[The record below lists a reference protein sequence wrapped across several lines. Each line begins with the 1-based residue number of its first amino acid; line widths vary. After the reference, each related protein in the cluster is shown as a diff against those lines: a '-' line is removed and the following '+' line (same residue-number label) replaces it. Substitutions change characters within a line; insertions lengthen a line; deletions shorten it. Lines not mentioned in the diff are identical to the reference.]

1 MKPKRRGEA
10 VPQTAGKSFRRFIF
24 FVNLLYVKIVNNLSG
39 YWLLTCTSH
48 LREYNDNEAPAIL
61 RN

>member
-1 MKPKRRGEA
+1 MRFRKP
-10 VPQTAGKSFRRFIF
+10 PGKVFDVLFF
-24 FVNLLYVKIVNNLSG
+24 FVNLLYVKIVSNLSG
-39 YWLLTCTSH
+39 YWLLTSH

>member
-1 MKPKRRGEA
+1 MKPKRRVDA

-24 FVNLLYVKIVNNLSG
+24 FVNLLYVKIVSNLSG
-39 YWLLTCTSH
+39 YWLLTSY